1 MKNMLRC
8 LGGPP
13 SSKDCRLGC
22 FHLGGRGTVS
32 MYAGYDA
39 TIPFCFI
46 WLFSFKRERICWRS
60 LRQTTFSSEDWRIS
74 SCREDCPSV
83 MFFFGLLVSP
93 ILSDLGGSPSLFCLV
108 FWANKSS
115 PYIISIILSSL
126 SSVLFFEFG
135 YGFCRGYFVFVG
147 YKDVFCSWNLW
158 WDGTCQPSLRTHR
171 KTGHHRVLFGPRDC
185 HIWQPILLAF
195 VLGFFF
201 PTSPLLAFAE
211 IQFLSTEQARGV
223 SESISGTILPL
234 FIRLTHH
241 VNR

>member
-1 MKNMLRC
+1 MRKEPHPPTSLWFQRATWHTNRMQSRGGCFRKNVSSKRRFRQCLKMKNMLRC

-126 SSVLFFEFG
+126 SSVLFF
-135 YGFCRGYFVFVG
+135 
-147 YKDVFCSWNLW
+147 
-158 WDGTCQPSLRTHR
+158 
-171 KTGHHRVLFGPRDC
+171 
-185 HIWQPILLAF
+185 
-195 VLGFFF
+195 
-201 PTSPLLAFAE
+201 
-211 IQFLSTEQARGV
+211 
-223 SESISGTILPL
+223 
-234 FIRLTHH
+234 
-241 VNR
+241 